1 MQTAKRAIRSIIGRM
16 GYTIGRQ
23 RPPVMGESPWL
34 DMQRFVPA
42 SGSPVILDVGANVG
56 QSVRRFRAV
65 YPSAVIH
72 SFEPSRGTFDVL
84 RKNIAGMSDV
94 FAWNYALG
102 ATPGSARLFE
112 NCHSDMSS
120 LLPLDTAGWGT
131 IEAHAP
137 VEMTTVDEFL
147 AGQDIPRVDI
157 LKSDTQG
164 YDLEVLKGA
173 DSALRQDKIALVYS
187 EFIFSPMYR
196 DLPAFDEMFRYLTDC
211 GFVLVSIY
219 DFHYQHDCAS
229 FADVLFANPRM
240 RGR

>member
-1 MQTAKRAIRSIIGRM
+1 MQTAKRAIRSILDKM
-16 GYTIGRQ
+16 GYTIARHK
-23 RPPVMGESPWL
+23 PPAMGESAWL
-34 DMQRFVPA
+34 DMQRFVSA

-65 YPSAVIH
+65 YPSSVIH

-84 RKNIAGMSDV
+84 RQKIAGMSDV

-102 ATPGSARLFE
+102 AAAGSGKLFE
-112 NCHSDMSS
+112 NSCSDMSS
-120 LLPLDTAGWGT
+120 LLQLDTAGWGT
-131 IEAHAP
+131 IEGQAP
-137 VEMTTVDEFL
+137 VEVTTVDEFL
-147 AGQDIPRVDI
+147 ATHGIPKVDI

-173 DSALRQDKIALVYS
+173 DSALRQGKITLVYS

-196 DLPAFDEMFRYLTDC
+196 DLPSFDEMFRYLTDC

-219 DFHYQHDCAS
+219 NFHYQNDCAS
-229 FADVLFANPRM
+229 FADVLFAKPDVR
-240 RGR
+240 